1 MSLSSWITVWR
12 KPFLLS
18 PSNLQS
24 LDCCCKY
31 KINSY
36 CISLPKQKQT
46 DSSGIES
53 MCRDGKKKSCMNS
66 LPHFH
71 GFLLR
76 LSEQGMEYRWRHW
89 WTNESLWQNPKVN
102 PATPRPLKK
111 TGESTKESPEMGSSG
126 SLQPHLRLTS
136 EPCKLRTDPKQLS
149 KRQKIQD

>member
-1 MSLSSWITVWR
+1 MDFVVILESNRSRTISHIQLKNLDITQKALKSLAM
-12 KPFLLS
+12 
-18 PSNLQS
+18 
-24 LDCCCKY
+24 
-31 KINSY
+31 
-36 CISLPKQKQT
+36 KQKQT